1 MNIHRVLKN
10 SLPSF
15 ANHTIKPMLYE
26 AINCIKTE
34 LRTIIPS
41 ADIGNIAD
49 LSSGNGNPTNEPPIL
64 ISLINIE
71 ENRISRDSK
80 NYIQSGTQIQLKNPP
95 VHLNLTVLFTALTSS
110 RGYEFALKNL
120 QEVILFFQGKYV
132 FDRINTPVMD
142 AGIEKLILEM
152 VSLNTEQLN
161 HIWSILG
168 GKYFPSVVYKMR
180 MITIDSVSPQG
191 GMVIKEIETNYYE
204 K

>member
-1 MNIHRVLKN
+1 
-10 SLPSF
+10 
-15 ANHTIKPMLYE
+15 MLYE

-34 LRTIIPS
+34 LRRVIPT
-41 ADIGNIAD
+41 ADIGNIND
-49 LSSGNGNPTNEPPIL
+49 IVSGTGNTTNDPPIL

-71 ENRISRDSK
+71 ENRISRDQK
-80 NYIQSGTQIQLKNPP
+80 NYVQAGSQIQLKNPA
-95 VHLNLTVLFTALTSS
+95 VHLNLTLLFTALTSV

-120 QEVILFFQGKYV
+120 QDVILFFQGKYV
-132 FDRINTPVMD
+132 LDQINTPDMD
-142 AGIEKLILEM
+142 PGIEKLVLEM

-168 GKYFPSVVYKMR
+168 GKYFPSVVYKVR

-191 GMVIKEIETNYYE
+191 GMIIKEIETNYYE